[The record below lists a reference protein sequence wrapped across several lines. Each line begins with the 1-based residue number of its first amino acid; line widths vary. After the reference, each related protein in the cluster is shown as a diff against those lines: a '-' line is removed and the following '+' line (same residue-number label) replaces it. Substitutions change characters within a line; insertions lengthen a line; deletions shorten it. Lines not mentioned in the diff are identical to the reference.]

1 MRTFWAVGPAVG
13 PELLQ
18 SFVNA
23 CGGPEA
29 QITVCWYASDFSAY
43 HHFYRIFLEL
53 GARAVYP
60 VIRPSTTAVWITDG
74 RVQRLLE
81 MMKQEDILQLLAFDG
96 VIAGCGAGAAVLGPS
111 TYTDRYYLGLKLLPC
126 AIYAG
131 VDLPTWTPQNVSLI
145 QVEEDTAAV
154 LNDQGDLLQVV
165 GSGRVRQVV
174 QGQEVAA

>member
-1 MRTFWAVGPAVG
+1 VG

-18 SFVNA
+18 YFVIA

-29 QITVCWYASDFSAY
+29 EITVNWFASDFSAY
-43 HHFYRIFLEL
+43 HHFYRVFLEL
-53 GARAVYP
+53 GARAVHP
-60 VIRPSTTAVWITDG
+60 VIRSTTTAVWIADG

-81 MMKQEDILQLLAFDG
+81 MIKQEDLLQMLAFNG
-96 VIAGCGAGAAVLGPS
+96 VVAGCGAGAAVLGPS
-111 TYTDRYYLGLKLLPC
+111 TYTDRYHLGLKLLPC

-131 VDLPTWTPQNVSLI
+131 NSPPIWTPQNVSLI
-145 QVEEDTAAV
+145 QAEEDTAAV